1 MTINYKHFRC
11 DVVDQVHYTYTGGV
25 KPAINSIVMCVVKS
39 CSKRSGRDKDVSFYR
54 IPKVIYE
61 KGPQNL
67 LELSK
72 RHRAGYLA
80 AISRVGMTEK
90 ILCNDTICSRHFNSG
105 KPADLEDETNRD
117 WLPSLN
123 LGYTKFSDSHGQTER
138 YGRRKTT
145 ETAKENGRDIASVS
159 NRSYAQTSS
168 SLSDQDSGSIGK
180 TKECRTQT
188 DLSSNLV
195 SLKL

>member
-1 MTINYKHFRC
+1 MTSSITC
-11 DVVDQVHYTYTGGV
+11 ATPVVYSQRLI
-25 KPAINSIVMCVVKS
+25 AMVMCVVIG

-54 IPKVIYE
+54 IPKVISE

-72 RHRAGYLA
+72 RRRVGYLA
-80 AISRVGMTEK
+80 AISRVGVTEK
-90 ILCNDTICSRHFNSG
+90 ILCNDGICSRHFISG
-105 KPADLEDETNRD
+105 KPADLEDETNPD

-123 LGYTKFSDSHGQTER
+123 LEYTKFSDSHGQTER
-138 YGRRKTT
+138 YGRRKAR
-145 ETAKENGRDIASVS
+145 ETAKENGRDTASVL
-159 NRSYAQTSS
+159 NRSDAQTSS
-168 SLSDQDSGSIGK
+168 SLSDQDSGSIDK
-180 TKECRTQT
+180 TKECSTQT